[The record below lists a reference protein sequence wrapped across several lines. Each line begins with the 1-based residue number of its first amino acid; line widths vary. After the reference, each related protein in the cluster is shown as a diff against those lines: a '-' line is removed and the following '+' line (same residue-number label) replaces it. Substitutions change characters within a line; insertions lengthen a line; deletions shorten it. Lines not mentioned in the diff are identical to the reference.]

1 MTLYFIDTLRNWVKE
16 NRETILEEMDADIIE
31 TTVNNMEDVP
41 DEVKDFWWDG
51 SKSRKDRSKIFLDFV
66 LEKDDYLEALK
77 KTMEENGILCVNN

>member
-1 MTLYFIDTLRNWVKE
+1 MTLYFIDSLKRWVEE

-41 DEVKDFWWDG
+41 NEVKDSWLDG
-51 SKSRKDRSKIFLDFV
+51 SKSRKDRCTIFLDFV
-66 LEKDDYLEALK
+66 LQKDDYLKALK

>member
-41 DEVKDFWWDG
+41 DEVKDSWSDG

-66 LEKDDYLEALK
+66 LEKDDYLEALN